1 MSNTPDQQSRKS
13 SIISKVRSFSL
24 VFALG
29 MIAGVLIW
37 AKLRLVTDIPR
48 SAYADPR
55 EVDDQSQAPKPNENE
70 GKSDGASDGH
80 GTDPADIKNDDEP
93 QHP

>member
-1 MSNTPDQQSRKS
+1 MSNTPDPQSRKS
-13 SIISKVRSFSL
+13 SFFTKARSFSL

-29 MIAGVLIW
+29 MIAGILIW

-55 EVDDQSQAPKPNENE
+55 EVDDQSQPPRPNQDEGVVDDGSDDSITDPSGIKKENE
-70 GKSDGASDGH
+70 
-80 GTDPADIKNDDEP
+80 P
-93 QHP
+93 QSP